1 MDNLTNID
9 LNQVNTQ
16 VNFVLDWIKIMIERI
31 GLFGFLILFIVI
43 IAASAI
49 IGYFIITFMK
59 LKIQLIIENKK
70 INSPKTE
77 KETKAQDKKNTNQYK
92 ILTEQED
99 VLLRSH
105 QLISLEVTTVKG
117 YSYNYNLQHFAEA
130 QYDQITKVQSDIA
143 YYNIKHNVDNYA
155 MQLFIDVMID
165 YYKALDEC
173 IKKNIF
179 ILIENIKVQNNLNK
193 PISLDNMFLTKF
205 RSEINDISLQMRLK
219 YNPKFKENFHESK
232 IHNYIIERITLQNN
246 FQKEKIFEEQLYKHD
261 YYKILALLDVYTFTL
276 LAIKQ
281 RFENIIKIY
290 YSENFCVLNQN
301 TNDIKLEQVDKV
313 NRKVKKVS
321 TGDEQ

>member
-9 LNQVNTQ
+9 LNQVNTK

-59 LKIQLIIENKK
+59 LKIEDKK
-70 INSPKTE
+70 LNFPKSE
-77 KETKAQDKKNTNQYK
+77 KEIDKKNTNQYK

-99 VLLRSH
+99 VLLRGH

-143 YYNIKHNVDNYA
+143 YYNIKHNVDKYA

-205 RSEINDISLQMRLK
+205 RSEINDISLQMRTK

-232 IHNYIIERITLQNN
+232 INNYIIERIALQNN

-261 YYKILALLDVYTFTL
+261 YYKILALLDTYTFTL

-281 RFENIIKIY
+281 RFENVIKIY
-290 YSENFCVLNQN
+290 YSENFFILPQN
-301 TNDIKLEQVDKV
+301 INDSKLEQVDKV